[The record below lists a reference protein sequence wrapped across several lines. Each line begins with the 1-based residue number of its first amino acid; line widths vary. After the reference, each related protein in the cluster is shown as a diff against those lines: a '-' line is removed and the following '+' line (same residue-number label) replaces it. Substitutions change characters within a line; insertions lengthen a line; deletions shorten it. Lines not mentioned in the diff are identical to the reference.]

1 MAAPRYRATWEQVSA
16 LDADHIASWGA
27 LSAGYSGPITF
38 DDTKPAKLHVEHDSE
53 RDMLSAFY
61 VWPGQEDESGPIRS
75 VVRLERRPCR
85 FGGTRAFFIC
95 PRCTRRTLRLAV
107 LAGGLC
113 CGTCGRITWGSRRE
127 TETRR
132 LVRKA
137 NKLALRL
144 GLDYFGAPPKRPKH
158 MRTATYARTVAQLE
172 PLKAEINRRVAV
184 RMARARTPWGHM
196 GALARWGL

>member
-27 LSAGYSGPITF
+27 FAGYAGPITF
-38 DDTKPAKLHVEHDSE
+38 DNTEPTKLHVEHDAE
-53 RDMLSAFY
+53 RDTFGAFY
-61 VWPGQEDESGPIRS
+61 VWKGKDDEVGPIRS
-75 VVRLERRPCR
+75 TVRLERRPCR
-85 FGGTRAFFIC
+85 LGGTRAYFVC
-95 PRCTRRTLRLAV
+95 PRCARRTLRLAV

-137 NKLALRL
+137 NKVALRL
-144 GLDYFGAPPKRPKH
+144 GLDYFGDHPKRPPH
-158 MRTATYARTVAQLE
+158 MRVATYARIMAELE

-184 RMARARTPWGHM
+184 RMARAKGPM
-196 GALARWGL
+196 GAWGALVRWGL

>member
-27 LSAGYSGPITF
+27 FAGYAGPITF
-38 DDTKPAKLHVEHDSE
+38 DDTEPLKLHVEHETE
-53 RDMLSAFY
+53 RDTFSAFY
-61 VWPGQEDESGPIRS
+61 VWKGKEDEAGPVRS
-75 VVRLERRPCR
+75 TVRLERRPCR
-85 FGGTRAFFIC
+85 LGGTRAYFVC
-95 PRCTRRTLRLAV
+95 PRCARRTLRLAV

-137 NKLALRL
+137 NKVALRL
-144 GLDYFGAPPKRPKH
+144 GLDYFGDHPKRPPH
-158 MRTATYARTVAQLE
+158 MRAATYARIMAELQ
-172 PLKAEINRRVAV
+172 PLKAEINRRIAM
-184 RMARARTPWGHM
+184 RMARAKGPIGTW
-196 GALARWGL
+196 GALVRWGL

>member
-1 MAAPRYRATWEQVSA
+1 MATPRYRATWEQVSA

-27 LSAGYSGPITF
+27 FAGYAGPITF
-38 DDTKPAKLHVEHDSE
+38 DDTEPAKLHVEHDAE
-53 RDMLSAFY
+53 RDTFAAFY
-61 VWPGQEDESGPIRS
+61 VWKGKEDEAGPIRS
-75 VVRLERRPCR
+75 TVRLERRPCR
-85 FGGTRAFFIC
+85 FGGTRAYFIC
-95 PRCTRRTLRLAV
+95 PRCARRTLRLAV

-137 NKLALRL
+137 NKIALRL
-144 GLDYFGAPPKRPKH
+144 GLDYFGDHPKRPPH
-158 MRTATYARTVAQLE
+158 MRAATYARIMAELE

-184 RMARARTPWGHM
+184 RMARAKGPM
-196 GALARWGL
+196 GAWGALVRWGL